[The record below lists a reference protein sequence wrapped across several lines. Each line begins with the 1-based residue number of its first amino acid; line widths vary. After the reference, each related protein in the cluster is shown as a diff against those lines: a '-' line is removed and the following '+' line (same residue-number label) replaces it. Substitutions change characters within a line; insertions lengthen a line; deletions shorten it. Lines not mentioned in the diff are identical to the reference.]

1 MKNEETKEIVPI
13 TNDKMFFHIMHTQK
27 EYLTNLIHYITKIP
41 LEELKKL
48 EYIDTT
54 LSENN
59 KEKKHERSDI
69 VVKAGNYII
78 NLEMNKHYYKE
89 LILKNFS
96 YLCLLNNSV
105 NMEGEEYDL
114 NKKFI
119 QINFDCFNNHG
130 KDLKNK
136 YILEEGI
143 YKEKYPLQ
151 RMEIYHIVLDYLQ
164 NKEYTE
170 SENNKLLDY
179 LKIMLLKDKT
189 EILEI
194 GKTDEILKGVGEE
207 MIRYSKKIPL
217 GYRDVELEER
227 ILMNT
232 YKKEGIREGEERGLI
247 RGRAEGKTEGAN
259 DTIIKMYS
267 GGIGKEAIANA
278 LNMPLEQLDE
288 ILKSKNN
295 MAI

>member
-27 EYLTNLIHYITKIP
+27 EYLTNLIHYITRIP
-41 LEELKKL
+41 LEELKEL

-207 MIRYSKKIPL
+207 MIRYSKEIPL
-217 GYRDVELEER
+217 GYRDIELEER

-232 YKKEGIREGEERGLI
+232 YRKEGKREGIREGEERGLI
-247 RGRAEGKTEGAN
+247 YN
-259 DTIIKMYS
+259 VPISMDI
-267 GGIGKEAIANA
+267 
-278 LNMPLEQLDE
+278 
-288 ILKSKNN
+288 
-295 MAI
+295 